1 MAAPEKKSAAGKKP
15 AKKAGKKLGVL
26 YTLTGTKAERKNRF
40 CPKCGLGVF
49 MGLHKDRVVC
59 GKCKYV
65 EYVKK
70 A

>member
-15 AKKAGKKLGVL
+15 AKKAGKKLGAL
-26 YTLTGTKAERKNRF
+26 YTLTGTKAERKNKF
-40 CPKCGLGVF
+40 CPKCGAGVF